1 MEQKSNFI
9 KESYQEL
16 VEKTTW
22 PKWDDLQSNT
32 VTVAGSSV
40 VIALVIFAADKFFE
54 FSVDSYFELFK

>member
-1 MEQKSNFI
+1 MEKKTNII

-22 PKWDDLQSNT
+22 PKWNDLQSNT

-40 VIALVIFAADKFFE
+40 LIALAIFAADKAFE
-54 FSVDSYFELFK
+54 FGVDSFFQLFQ

>member
-1 MEQKSNFI
+1 MEQKTNFV

-32 VTVAGSSV
+32 VTVAGASV
-40 VIALVIFAADKFFE
+40 VIALAIFAADKFFE
-54 FSVDSYFELFK
+54 YGVDSYFQIFQ

>member
-1 MEQKSNFI
+1 MEKKTNII

-22 PKWDDLQSNT
+22 PKWNDLQANT

-40 VIALVIFAADKFFE
+40 VIALAIFAADKFFE
-54 FSVDSYFELFK
+54 FSVDSFFQLFQ